1 MTKVLVVDDDPM
13 VRTGLSF
20 ILRGVPG
27 LTVAWQAGDGAEAL
41 ESLGREPVDV
51 VLLDIRMPVL
61 DGLATLTALHADPG
75 LPDTG
80 VIALLDFGASGTGL
94 TLVDAATGFTPIG
107 ETQRLPFSG
116 DEVDAAVLRA
126 VLTDLER
133 HGDVDPAATA
143 AVGSLVRLRHECR
156 VAKERLS
163 AEPAV
168 SLVAA
173 LPGHHS
179 EVRFTR
185 AELDALVEQMT
196 DGTSALAFNELDTAF
211 HLTMA
216 RMGHNRLVRD
226 LTVAIRETVTS
237 LLLAAEHV
245 APEWDRL
252 RDELTAEHRA
262 IVAAIR
268 AGDVERAGRLSAEH
282 IQHSHAALGLA
293 D

>member
-1 MTKVLVVDDDPM
+1 SGDPELLAHYRELAADHLEVL
-13 VRTGLSF
+13 
-20 ILRGVPG
+20 
-27 LTVAWQAGDGAEAL
+27 AGDKGE
-41 ESLGREPVDV
+41 ENLG
-51 VLLDIRMPVL
+51 LDPTTWARLAAIRPTLVP
-61 DGLATLTALHADPG
+61 DTLATLTALHADPG

-173 LPGHHS
+173 L
-179 EVRFTR
+179 TR
-185 AELDALVEQMT
+185 APQRGAVHPGRT
-196 DGTSALAFNELDTAF
+196 RRPG
-211 HLTMA
+211 
-216 RMGHNRLVRD
+216 RPG
-226 LTVAIRETVTS
+226 
-237 LLLAAEHV
+237 
-245 APEWDRL
+245 
-252 RDELTAEHRA
+252 
-262 IVAAIR
+262 
-268 AGDVERAGRLSAEH
+268 AGRRV
-282 IQHSHAALGLA
+282 
-293 D
+293 